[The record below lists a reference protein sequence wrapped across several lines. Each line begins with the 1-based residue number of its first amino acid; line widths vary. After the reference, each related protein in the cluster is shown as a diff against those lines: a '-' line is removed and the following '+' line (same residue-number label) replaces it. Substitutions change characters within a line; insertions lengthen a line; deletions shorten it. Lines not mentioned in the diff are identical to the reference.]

1 MDVVGRLVSDVFF
14 RAVTGS
20 HGMEIRKV
28 WKAFSPVVCF
38 NRATS

>member
-1 MDVVGRLVSDVFF
+1 MDVVGRLVSDVL
-14 RAVTGS
+14 RAAAGS

-38 NRATS
+38 NSATR